1 MNKAKQFIL
10 GNLKDMGL
18 RAGDNIMLDVIGK
31 RAIKQQSPIIKDN
44 NCLTEKGFWA
54 VYDTTQEEAIES
66 AKQFILD
73 NLKDMGLRAGDNI
86 MLDVIGKRAI
96 KQQSPIIKDKIIK
109 DNLETALQELEN
121 DGIIQDN
128 TLTEVGYNKLYN

>member
-10 GNLKDMGL
+10 GNLKDMG
-18 RAGDNIMLDVIGK
+18 AGDNIMLDVIGK
-31 RAIKQQSPIIKDN
+31 RAIKQQSPIIKDNLETALQELENDGIIQN

-86 MLDVIGKRAI
+86 MLDVIGTLAI
-96 KQQSPIIKDKIIK
+96 I
-109 DNLETALQELEN
+109 LCW
-121 DGIIQDN
+121 
-128 TLTEVGYNKLYN
+128 TLLVNEPLNNSRR

>member
-1 MNKAKQFIL
+1 MEND
-10 GNLKDMGL
+10 G
-18 RAGDNIMLDVIGK
+18 
-31 RAIKQQSPIIKDN
+31 IIQN

-96 KQQSPIIKDKIIK
+96 KQQSPIIKDNRNGSSRVRK
-109 DNLETALQELEN
+109 
-121 DGIIQDN
+121 
-128 TLTEVGYNKLYN
+128 

>member
-1 MNKAKQFIL
+1 MEND
-10 GNLKDMGL
+10 G
-18 RAGDNIMLDVIGK
+18 
-31 RAIKQQSPIIKDN
+31 IIQN

-96 KQQSPIIKDKIIK
+96 KQQSPIIKDKQQSPIIK

>member
-44 NCLTEKGFWA
+44 
-54 VYDTTQEEAIES
+54 
-66 AKQFILD
+66 
-73 NLKDMGLRAGDNI
+73 
-86 MLDVIGKRAI
+86 
-96 KQQSPIIKDKIIK
+96 
-109 DNLETALQELEN
+109 LETALQELEN